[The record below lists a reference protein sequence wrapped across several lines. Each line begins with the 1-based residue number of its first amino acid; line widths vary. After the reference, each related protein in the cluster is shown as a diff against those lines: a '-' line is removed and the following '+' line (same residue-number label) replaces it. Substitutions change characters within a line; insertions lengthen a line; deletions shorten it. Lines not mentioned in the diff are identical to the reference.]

1 MTSQSPARR
10 GLVLVTVAGVLWGTT
25 GVVVHWVNAATGM
38 DALTIGFW
46 RLLVSAVVMLAFS
59 VRTLPVLLDAV
70 RRSPIRVP
78 LAGVGL
84 AAYQGLYFLSVL
96 WAGVTIATM
105 VSLGIAPVLTAL
117 WESLRDRRRPSTRQ
131 LVVIVLALTG
141 LALIGTSGGSV
152 GTAPGW
158 GLLAA
163 IGSGTVYAAVTLLCE
178 SMADAVPARAMTTAM
193 SIAGALTL
201 APWAVSHHLYPGT
214 SAGLSGTS
222 VLGLVY
228 IGAVTTA
235 AAYAAFNA
243 GLRTVPSSTAAVLTL
258 WEPITA
264 AALAVL
270 LLREVVGAPT
280 AVGSGLL
287 VLAVGLLYLRPPRR
301 RPSSVGATPEPEH
314 PSAAALPGPA
324 QIGPAELPAESV
336 AEGLA
341 DRHTREGDRL

>member
-1 MTSQSPARR
+1 MTVHNPARR
-10 GLVLVTVAGVLWGTT
+10 GLLLISLAGVLWGTT

-46 RLLVSAVVMLAFS
+46 RLFVSALVMLALSLRTMS
-59 VRTLPVLLDAV
+59 VLVHAV

-117 WESLRDRRRPSTRQ
+117 WESVRDRRPPSPRQ
-131 LVVIVLALTG
+131 LVVIVLALGG
-141 LALIGTSGGSV
+141 LGLIGTSGGSV

-158 GLLAA
+158 GLVAA

-193 SIAGALTL
+193 SVVGALTL
-201 APWAVSHHLYPGT
+201 APWAFSHHLFPGT
-214 SAGLSGTS
+214 SAGVSGIS
-222 VLGLVY
+222 ILGLAY
-228 IGAVTTA
+228 IGAITTA

-270 LLREVVGAPT
+270 LLREAVNAPT
-280 AVGSGLL
+280 AAGSGLL
-287 VLAVGLLYLRPPRR
+287 ILAVTLLYLRPPRR
-301 RPSSVGATPEPEH
+301 RPSSVAAT
-314 PSAAALPGPA
+314 SAPQQDPGPLPGPA
-324 QIGPAELPAESV
+324 QIGPAAPYPTPASQNGAGEW
-336 AEGLA
+336 EGE
-341 DRHTREGDRL
+341 RP

>member
-1 MTSQSPARR
+1 MTTQTRARR
-10 GLVLVTVAGVLWGTT
+10 GLLLITLAGVLWGTT
-25 GVVVHWVNAATGM
+25 GIVVHWVNAATGM

-46 RLLVSAVVMLAFS
+46 RLLVSAVVMVLFS
-59 VRTLPVLLDAV
+59 VRTLPVLLGAV
-70 RRSPIRVP
+70 RRFPVKVP

-96 WAGVTIATM
+96 WTGVTVATM
-105 VSLGIAPVLTAL
+105 VSLGIAPVLTAI
-117 WESLRDRRRPSTRQ
+117 WESVRDRRRPTIRKS
-131 LVVIVLALTG
+131 VVVVLALAG
-141 LALIGTSGGSV
+141 LGLIGTSGTSAV

-193 SIAGALTL
+193 SISGAMTL
-201 APWAVSHHLYPGT
+201 APWAFSHHLFPGT
-214 SAGLSGTS
+214 SAGLSGIS
-222 VLGLVY
+222 VVGLVY
-228 IGAVTTA
+228 IGVITTA

-264 AALAVL
+264 AALAVAL
-270 LLREVVGAPT
+270 LHEAVTAGT

-287 VLAVGLLYLRPPRR
+287 ILAVTLLYLRPPRR
-301 RPSSVGATPEPEH
+301 RSSSVAPTSAGTPPPEAQLG
-314 PSAAALPGPA
+314 PLPGPA
-324 QIGPAELPAESV
+324 QIGPAAVRSRGSSGV
-336 AEGLA
+336 
-341 DRHTREGDRL
+341 DREGDPS